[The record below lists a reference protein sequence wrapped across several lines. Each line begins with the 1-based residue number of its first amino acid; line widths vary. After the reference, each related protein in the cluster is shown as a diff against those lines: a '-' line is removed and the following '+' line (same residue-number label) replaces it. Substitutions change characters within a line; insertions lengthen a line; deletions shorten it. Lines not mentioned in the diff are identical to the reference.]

1 MKNCTVPPTIGYTFL
16 DSLDISYNIS
26 FHESLGTSPFK
37 LLYGRNPRTPHEAT
51 SLSSKQSAQ
60 LVSHVPAA
68 ANFFSDF
75 ELSLAQAKSCLAAAQ
90 SRQKA
95 YADSKR
101 RDVSLSVREE
111 VLLSTKNLKLKVVAA
126 NARKLLPKF
135 IGPFTVAKRANPVA
149 YELELPET
157 MKVHNVFHVSL
168 LRPYISSGS
177 Y

>member
-1 MKNCTVPPTIGYTFL
+1 M
-16 DSLDISYNIS
+16 
-26 FHESLGTSPFK
+26 
-37 LLYGRNPRTPHEAT
+37 
-51 SLSSKQSAQ
+51 
-60 LVSHVPAA
+60 
-68 ANFFSDF
+68 
-75 ELSLAQAKSCLAAAQ
+75 AQAKSCLAAAQ

-101 RDVSLSVREE
+101 RDVSFSVGEE
-111 VLLSTKNLKLKVVAA
+111 ILLATKNLKLKVVAA

-135 IGPFTVAKRANPVA
+135 NGPFTVAKRVNPVA

-177 Y
+177 YQPPAPTVFEDDHLENTVEMILDHKDTPYRGKTCRHY